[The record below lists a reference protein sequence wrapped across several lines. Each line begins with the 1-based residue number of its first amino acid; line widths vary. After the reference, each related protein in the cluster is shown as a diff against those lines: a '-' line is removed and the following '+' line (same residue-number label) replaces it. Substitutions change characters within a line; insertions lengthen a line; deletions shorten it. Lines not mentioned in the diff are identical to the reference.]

1 MGLLLTGV
9 LLLAFGGVI
18 KLIPTRYNR
27 KDSRVVDYNKRLD
40 PLMTAMMVGGL
51 LLIIA
56 GVVALTL

>member
-9 LLLAFGGVI
+9 LLLVFGAVI

-27 KDSRVVDYNKRLD
+27 QDSRVVDYNKTLG

-51 LLIIA
+51 SLIIA